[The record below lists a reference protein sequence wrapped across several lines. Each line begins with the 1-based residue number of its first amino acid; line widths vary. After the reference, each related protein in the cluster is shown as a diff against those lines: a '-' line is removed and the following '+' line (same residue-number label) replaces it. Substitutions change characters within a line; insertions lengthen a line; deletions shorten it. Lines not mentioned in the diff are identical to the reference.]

1 MLTVAE
7 KWGCGW
13 IKNWFKYVE
22 GQTLGNILVTYLS
35 FQWDTKVL
43 WSKDDRVLCAFETLL
58 QIQTNFN
65 GIFVNLKLIT
75 EGQEAINITCC
86 HKDS

>member
-1 MLTVAE
+1 M
-7 KWGCGW
+7 
-13 IKNWFKYVE
+13 E
-22 GQTLGNILVTYLS
+22 GQTLGNILCNLSVLSVGYVSVTG
-35 FQWDTKVL
+35 
-43 WSKDDRVLCAFETLL
+43 SKDDRVLCAFETLL

-75 EGQEAINITCC
+75 EGQEDINITCS

>member
-1 MLTVAE
+1 ML
-7 KWGCGW
+7 
-13 IKNWFKYVE
+13 
-22 GQTLGNILVTYLS
+22 S
-35 FQWDTKVL
+35 
-43 WSKDDRVLCAFETLL
+43 SKDNQVLCAFETLL

-75 EGQEAINITCC
+75 EGQEAINIKCS